1 MTGWRKV
8 EVVLGEEEVLILDMN
23 DFGDLSK
30 VNSSAIGQSK
40 KREEIIDKV
49 KVKTTIY
56 NGEDDFEAVDLKAT
70 GVLKTIGDPEK
81 AQADGHKRK
90 IQVEKQVKM
99 EAFTPNLN
107 NLSSFIGQVK
117 A

>member
-1 MTGWRKV
+1 MTGWPGKELAWRKV

-56 NGEDDFEAVDLKAT
+56 NGEDDFEAGDLKAT
-70 GVLKTIGDPEK
+70 GATKTIGAPEK
-81 AQADGHKRK
+81 PKLLVTRETSRWRSK
-90 IQVEKQVKM
+90 SRWKPSLP
-99 EAFTPNLN
+99 T
-107 NLSSFIGQVK
+107 
-117 A
+117 